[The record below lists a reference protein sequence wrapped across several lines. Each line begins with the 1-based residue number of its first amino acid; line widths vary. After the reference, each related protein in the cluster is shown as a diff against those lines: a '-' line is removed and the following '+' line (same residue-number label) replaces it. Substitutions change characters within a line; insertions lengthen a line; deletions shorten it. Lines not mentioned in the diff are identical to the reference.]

1 MSSFIRASRE
11 TLVYKPSLGDLI
23 DIRLIPGTFTRIT
36 NENLKSITY
45 EMDFLNNLVTMD
57 AGTPIVVYIGAAPAD
72 HLSKIAELY
81 EFLEFHIYDEIEFSH
96 DLQTYAFTSGGRV
109 KLFDFIPS
117 DEHLKGY
124 SDKRE
129 RIYLVSNYT
138 NPSIRVK
145 QDYSKLASRDQQKAK
160 LDFHMLKESCVRDDA
175 SKNIKIAQVLNPVA
189 ALLKFRP
196 PHVHKGE
203 MKRIEFTFFNGE
215 VMMPIFGGPKT
226 SECRM
231 IVTNYD
237 DVIDWDYEFFTRKLN
252 TWNDKIREMQAY
264 NPFTGNPNP
273 LPNQLGNQMEICI
286 LFSIIKDYYVAIGHE
301 NPSVADVNDLYSN
314 FIIGSC
320 ENDSV
325 CKA

>member
-1 MSSFIRASRE
+1 MASFVKASRE
-11 TLVYKPSLGDLI
+11 TLVYKSSLGDLI

-36 NENLKSITY
+36 NENLKSTTY
-45 EMDFLNNLVTMD
+45 EMDFFNNLVTMD
-57 AGTPIVVYIGAAPAD
+57 AGTPIVVYIGAAPGD
-72 HLSKIAELY
+72 HIPKIAQLY
-81 EFLEFHIYDEIEFSH
+81 EFMEFHIYDDMDFSH

-109 KLFDFIPS
+109 KLFNFTPS
-117 DEHLKGY
+117 DEQLSEY
-124 SDKRE
+124 SNKRE
-129 RIYLVSNYT
+129 RVYLVSSYT
-138 NPSIRVK
+138 TPSIRTK
-145 QDYSKLASRDQQKAK
+145 PDHSKLAHRDQQKAK
-160 LDFHMLKESCVRDDA
+160 LEFHMKKESCVRDDA
-175 SKNIKIAQVLNPVA
+175 ARNIKITQVLNPVA

-203 MKRIEFTFFNGE
+203 EKRLEFMFFNGE

-231 IVTNYD
+231 IVTNYE
-237 DVIDWDYEFFTRKLN
+237 DVIDWDYEFFTKKLN

-286 LFSIIKDYYVAIGHE
+286 LFSIIKDYYISIGHE

-314 FIIGSC
+314 FLIGTY